1 MQILV
6 GIGEYKTSSS
16 IDDVLATFAL
26 ASCVG
31 VVMYSPDRK
40 VMGMAHVMLPDSKIN
55 SEDSMNNPGKY
66 ADIAVSN
73 LYRELNNKYGVLKT
87 GLHVSVFGGLDSRKN
102 SYFHIGERNVET
114 VLQVLENMGIRRV
127 YRNTGGSRPRTIYG
141 HVSDGRIEMKLVEN
155 LNKIS

>member
-6 GIGEYKTSSS
+6 GIGEYKTSSNKG
-16 IDDVLATFAL
+16 DVLATFAL

-31 VVMYSPDRK
+31 VVMYSPNRR

-55 SEDSMNNPGKY
+55 KVDSTNNPGKY
-66 ADIAVSN
+66 ADLAVRY
-73 LYRELNNKYGVLKT
+73 LFRELNNKYGVLKA

-102 SYFHIGERNVET
+102 SHFCIGESNVKT
-114 VLQVLENMGIRRV
+114 VLQELENMGIKRV
-127 YRNTGGSRPRTIYG
+127 YRNTGGSKPRTIYG

-155 LNKIS
+155 LNKIC